1 MYLFRIVHN
10 CFDERN
16 DYDALVPTLILIDR
30 VDLKVTE
37 GGGRVR
43 LGVRGQASDER
54 YLVGVESDDSDLAGG
69 HTTLKSKNIFLNFQ
83 NSTKK
88 IDTLNWTKLNG

>member
-1 MYLFRIVHN
+1 MYLFRIVHIRFN
-10 CFDERN
+10 ERN
-16 DYDALVPTLILIDR
+16 NYNALVPALILIDR

-54 YLVGVESDDSDLAGG
+54 YLVGVESDDSDLTGG

-83 NSTKK
+83 KFNKQ
-88 IDTLNWTKLNG
+88 D

>member
-16 DYDALVPTLILIDR
+16 DYNALVPTLILIDR
-30 VDLKVTE
+30 VYLKVTE

-54 YLVGVESDDSDLAGG
+54 YLVGVESDDSDLA
-69 HTTLKSKNIFLNFQ
+69 
-83 NSTKK
+83 
-88 IDTLNWTKLNG
+88 